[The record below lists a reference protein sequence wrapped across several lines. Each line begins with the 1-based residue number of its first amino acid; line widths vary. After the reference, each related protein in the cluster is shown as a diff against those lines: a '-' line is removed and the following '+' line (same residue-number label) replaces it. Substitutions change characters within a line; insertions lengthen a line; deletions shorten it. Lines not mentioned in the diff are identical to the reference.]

1 MARENSFNRGA
12 YHIANNKVEYN
23 PQRKDNFTLVVTG
36 IDDLL
41 RVGSRDGS
49 TDSKDKMTDG
59 QEQIMLALKSCG
71 TPQFSQGEI
80 PINRGNSVI
89 KFAGKPTFSDISFSA
104 YDYIGS
110 NIKDILLAWQQLS
123 YNSKYDYVGNAK
135 SYKKNCQLLQ
145 LTPDGTLVRY
155 WDIKGAWL
163 KDVKPGDFDY
173 SSDDAQTVDAT
184 LVYDWAEL
192 RMPDDYTV

>member
-49 TDSKDKMTDG
+49 TEAKDRMTDG
-59 QEQIMLALKSCG
+59 QEQIMLALKNCG
-71 TPQFSQGEI
+71 TPQFSQGSI
-80 PINRGNSVI
+80 TVNRGNSVI
-89 KFAGKPTFSDISFSA
+89 KFAGKPEFQDISFSA